1 MLSVIVIVKMEGRD
15 SSSTGE
21 RCNPIH
27 SRILIAD
34 SGWSRLWFLSEEG
47 DEGRPFGGVERWT

>member
-27 SRILIAD
+27 SRILIAN
-34 SGWSRLWFLSEEG
+34 SGWSRLWFLRLAEDSSRDTVG
-47 DEGRPFGGVERWT
+47 